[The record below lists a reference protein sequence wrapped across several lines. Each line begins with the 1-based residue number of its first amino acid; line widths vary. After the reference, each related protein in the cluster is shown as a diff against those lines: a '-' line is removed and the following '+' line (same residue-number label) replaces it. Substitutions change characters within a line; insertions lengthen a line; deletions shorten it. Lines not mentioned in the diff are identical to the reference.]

1 MKRYDIIALL
11 LVIYLAVMAYFG
23 RGMLLSGN
31 YWEYFGIIGF
41 TLLIILA
48 LRWALKR
55 REKIRNE
62 RRQKQDVMDRRT
74 MRDDH
79 HS

>member
-11 LVIYLAVMAYFG
+11 LVIYLAVMAYLG

>member
-11 LVIYLAVMAYFG
+11 LVIYLVVMAYFG
-23 RGMLLSGN
+23 RGMLLNGN

-62 RRQKQDVMDRRT
+62 RRQRQDAMDRRT
-74 MRDDH
+74 MRNDH